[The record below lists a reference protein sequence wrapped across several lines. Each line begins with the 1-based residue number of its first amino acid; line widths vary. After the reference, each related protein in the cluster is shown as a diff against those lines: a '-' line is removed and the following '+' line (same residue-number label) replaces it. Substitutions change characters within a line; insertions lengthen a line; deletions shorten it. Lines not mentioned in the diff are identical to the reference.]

1 MLNEGTT
8 KSPELDQKTFRVGLK
23 IIPKLD
29 SSISLFLLD
38 SASEILFLGDAGD
51 TAASRPSRRYG
62 IEWTNHYRPLSWLS
76 FEADI
81 AATHA
86 RFRGDYPDLQY
97 IEQSLRPDHLYL
109 PFPAEIRFAVRDV
122 LPLSRNTNRARC
134 CLPNRSDGPSAASGR
149 AAGDTPDSRGAVLT
163 PSRDD

>member
-1 MLNEGTT
+1 MSKNEDQYKKWGIENGRPSKIAVQSSACAERGYNQVTRTRPKNISGGT
-8 KSPELDQKTFRVGLK
+8 K

-62 IEWTNHYRPLSWLS
+62 IKWTNHYRPLSWLS

-97 IEQSLRPDHLYL
+97 NIEQSLRPDHLYL
-109 PFPAEIRFAVRDV
+109 RF
-122 LPLSRNTNRARC
+122 RA
-134 CLPNRSDGPSAASGR
+134 P
-149 AAGDTPDSRGAVLT
+149 GD
-163 PSRDD
+163 